1 MIANNMCLMVSSN
14 VLGGELVSSKGSN
27 ICLMARYNMLDGRL
41 VSSGDEKY
49 VLVDELPHAG

>member
-1 MIANNMCLMVSSN
+1 MCFMVSSN
-14 VLGGELVSSKGSN
+14 LLDGKLVSSEGSN
-27 ICLMARYNMLDGRL
+27 ICLMASYNMLDGRL